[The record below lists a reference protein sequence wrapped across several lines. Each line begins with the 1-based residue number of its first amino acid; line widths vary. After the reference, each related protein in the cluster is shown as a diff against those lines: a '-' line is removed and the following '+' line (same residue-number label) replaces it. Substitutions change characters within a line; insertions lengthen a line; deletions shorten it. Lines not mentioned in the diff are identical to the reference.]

1 MSGTAGDVLV
11 PPGTIGY
18 LDRISAAPGE
28 AVKLHVS
35 STAPTWRAELVRLL
49 ALEIPGFDVPRR
61 VRAVAGFAPVEREGI
76 EQGTVT
82 GSYGEAPPLGAD
94 QLEGGLTIALSL
106 MPTRPGAGP
115 QAALAQRTAD
125 GGAGWSLGLDADGA
139 PCLRCAT
146 AAGPFD
152 LCGPEPLRAGCWYR
166 LTATIDPRAGRATL
180 RAEPVGTFA
189 ANRLATGR
197 GEALALA
204 ADLPGVPVAAPEQ
217 PLLLGCAALDGG
229 GQPLEGFDGRLERP
243 ALLGAPDPAPGGFE
257 DLLGRPDLLAAVQQ
271 QRDAG
276 AFVVALVNAESSP
289 LADLADVI
297 IPLSAG
303 VERSVAATKSY
314 IASLAAIAALVAAWT
329 EDAALETALTALPA
343 QLMQAFALD
352 WSPAVGAF
360 QGATNL
366 FVLGR
371 GYGLGVAQEAA
382 LKFKETSGLHAES
395 FSAAEVRHG
404 PMAIVGAAFH
414 VLAFG
419 GTDRAA
425 AGVRTVADEFR
436 ARNAT
441 VLLADP
447 VGGDLPAIAAHPAIE
462 PILMIQ
468 SFYRMASA
476 LALARGHN
484 PDSPPHLNKV
494 TETL

>member
-1 MSGTAGDVLV
+1 MTPNAASDGRQTLMAQEAGEAATAVATMLAANREAFAAIGQRLRAAPPVAVVTCARGSSDHAATYAKYLIETMTGTPTA
-11 PPGTIGY
+11 
-18 LDRISAAPGE
+18 SAALSI
-28 AVKLHVS
+28 ASLYD
-35 STAPTWRAELVRLL
+35 AP
-49 ALEIPGFDVPRR
+49 
-61 VRAVAGFAPVEREGI
+61 AVAG
-76 EQGTVT
+76 
-82 GSYGEAPPLGAD
+82 
-94 QLEGGLTIALSL
+94 
-106 MPTRPGAGP
+106 
-115 QAALAQRTAD
+115 
-125 GGAGWSLGLDADGA
+125 
-139 PCLRCAT
+139 
-146 AAGPFD
+146 
-152 LCGPEPLRAGCWYR
+152 
-166 LTATIDPRAGRATL
+166 
-180 RAEPVGTFA
+180 
-189 ANRLATGR
+189 NRLC
-197 GEALALA
+197 LAISQS
-204 ADLPGVPVAAPEQ
+204 GKS
-217 PLLLGCAALDGG
+217 
-229 GQPLEGFDGRLERP
+229 
-243 ALLGAPDPAPGGFE
+243 
-257 DLLGRPDLLAAVQQ
+257 PDLLAAVQQ

>member
-1 MSGTAGDVLV
+1 MTPNAAGDGQTLMEREAGEAAAAVAAMLSANREAFV
-11 PPGTIGY
+11 AIGRRLRTSPPVAVVTCARGSSDHAATYAKYLIETMTGTPTA
-18 LDRISAAPGE
+18 SAALSI
-28 AVKLHVS
+28 ASLYD
-35 STAPTWRAELVRLL
+35 AP
-49 ALEIPGFDVPRR
+49 
-61 VRAVAGFAPVEREGI
+61 AVAG
-76 EQGTVT
+76 
-82 GSYGEAPPLGAD
+82 
-94 QLEGGLTIALSL
+94 
-106 MPTRPGAGP
+106 
-115 QAALAQRTAD
+115 
-125 GGAGWSLGLDADGA
+125 
-139 PCLRCAT
+139 
-146 AAGPFD
+146 
-152 LCGPEPLRAGCWYR
+152 
-166 LTATIDPRAGRATL
+166 
-180 RAEPVGTFA
+180 
-189 ANRLATGR
+189 NRLC
-197 GEALALA
+197 LAISQS
-204 ADLPGVPVAAPEQ
+204 GKS
-217 PLLLGCAALDGG
+217 
-229 GQPLEGFDGRLERP
+229 
-243 ALLGAPDPAPGGFE
+243 
-257 DLLGRPDLLAAVQQ
+257 PDLLAAVEQ

-276 AFVVALVNAESSP
+276 AFVVALVNADASP
-289 LADLADVI
+289 LSGLADVV

-314 IASLAAIAALVAAWT
+314 IASLAAIAALIAAWA
-329 EDAALETALTALPA
+329 EDAALDTALTALPA
-343 QLMQAFALD
+343 QLVQAFALD
-352 WSPAVGAF
+352 WSSAVGAF
-360 QGATNL
+360 RDATNL

-414 VLAFG
+414 VLALG

-425 AGVRTVADEFR
+425 AGVRSVADEFR
-436 ARNAT
+436 GRGAT